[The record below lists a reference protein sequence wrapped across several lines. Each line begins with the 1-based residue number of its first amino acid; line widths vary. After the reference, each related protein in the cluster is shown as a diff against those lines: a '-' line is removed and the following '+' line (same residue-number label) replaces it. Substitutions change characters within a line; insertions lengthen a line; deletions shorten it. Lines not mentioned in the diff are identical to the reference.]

1 MSFYTSFQ
9 CNGSE
14 TLFLFEILNIPE
26 AKQLRAELHA
36 AAGRGEAAPSY
47 TKILKGLVQDH
58 VINISD
64 QEITLEPQV
73 HTLLTACKL
82 SSAVTRLEL
91 FNTDQGRSVTYGFL
105 SSNLLV
111 EWIWKPMHHQSVFT
125 SYPSLQDMFQV
136 LGNRL
141 DMNDTP
147 PEAVPDLGQESM
159 RTSIGGDTL
168 RRLFEL
174 EISPAGHGD
183 EQAGISE
190 RTEDAKETEAT
201 DKMQV
206 ILEEDK
212 HLDQGWVQPLCCSFA
227 ALEQQGRFEVYTRG
241 ADERSQVIYFIGST
255 SGNWLFLEGETEDVF
270 TAFIVTE
277 EELVQSLFLLT
288 TRSISVL
295 PYVR

>member
-1 MSFYTSFQ
+1 MSLYTSFQ
-9 CNGSE
+9 CNSSE

-26 AKQLRAELHA
+26 AEQLRVELPA
-36 AAGRGEAAPSY
+36 AAGWEGEAAPSY
-47 TKILKGLVQDH
+47 TQLLKGLVQDH

-73 HTLLTACKL
+73 HKLLTACKL

-105 SSNLLV
+105 SSDQLV
-111 EWIWKPMHHQSVFT
+111 EWIWKPGRHQSVFT

-141 DMNDTP
+141 DINNSP
-147 PEAVPDLGQESM
+147 PEAVPDRGQESM
-159 RTSIGGDTL
+159 HTSIGADTL

-174 EISPAGHGD
+174 EIGPAVNGD

-190 RTEDAKETEAT
+190 RTEDAKET
-201 DKMQV
+201 DKMHF

-212 HLDQGWVQPLCCSFA
+212 HLDQGWVRPLCRSLA

-255 SGNWLFLEGETEDVF
+255 SGNWLFLEGETEDTF
-270 TAFIVTE
+270 AAFIVTE

>member
-1 MSFYTSFQ
+1 VSLYTSFQ

-26 AKQLRAELHA
+26 AEQLRAELHA
-36 AAGRGEAAPSY
+36 AAGQGEAAPSY
-47 TKILKGLVQDH
+47 TQLLKDLVQDH
-58 VINISD
+58 VININD
-64 QEITLEPQV
+64 QEITIEPQV

-91 FNTDQGRSVTYGFL
+91 CSTDQGRSVTYGFL
-105 SSNLLV
+105 SSDQLV
-111 EWIWKPMHHQSVFT
+111 EWIWKPVHHQSVFT

-141 DMNDTP
+141 DINDPP
-147 PEAVPDLGQESM
+147 PEAVPDLGQGSI
-159 RTSIGGDTL
+159 RTSIGADTL

-174 EISPAGHGD
+174 EISPAGHSD
-183 EQAGISE
+183 EQAGKSG
-190 RTEDAKETEAT
+190 RTEEAKET

-212 HLDQGWVQPLCCSFA
+212 HLAQGWVQPLCRSLA
-227 ALEQQGRFEVYTRG
+227 ALEQQGRYEVYTRG

-255 SGNWLFLEGETEDVF
+255 SGNWLFLEGETEDLF

>member
-1 MSFYTSFQ
+1 MSLYTSFQ

-26 AKQLRAELHA
+26 AEQLRAELHA
-36 AAGRGEAAPSY
+36 AAGRDGEAAPSY
-47 TKILKGLVQDH
+47 TQLLKGLVQDH

-64 QEITLEPQV
+64 QEITIEPQV

-91 FNTDQGRSVTYGFL
+91 CSTDQGRSVTYGFL
-105 SSNLLV
+105 SSDQLV
-111 EWIWKPMHHQSVFT
+111 EWIWKPVHHQSVFT

-141 DMNDTP
+141 DINDPP
-147 PEAVPDLGQESM
+147 PEAVPDLGQGSI
-159 RTSIGGDTL
+159 RTSIGADTL

-174 EISPAGHGD
+174 EINPAGYGD
-183 EQAGISE
+183 EQAGKSGG
-190 RTEDAKETEAT
+190 TEEAKET

-212 HLDQGWVQPLCCSFA
+212 HLVQGWVQPLCRSLA
-227 ALEQQGRFEVYTRG
+227 ALEQQGRYEVYTRG

-255 SGNWLFLEGETEDVF
+255 SGNWLFLEGETEDLF

>member
-1 MSFYTSFQ
+1 MSLYTSFQ

-26 AKQLRAELHA
+26 AEQLRAELHA
-36 AAGRGEAAPSY
+36 AAGRDGEAAPSY
-47 TKILKGLVQDH
+47 TQLLKGLVQDH

-64 QEITLEPQV
+64 QEITIEPQV

-91 FNTDQGRSVTYGFL
+91 CSTDQGRSVTYGFL
-105 SSNLLV
+105 SSDQLV
-111 EWIWKPMHHQSVFT
+111 EWIWKPVHHQSVFT

-141 DMNDTP
+141 DINDPP
-147 PEAVPDLGQESM
+147 PEAVPDLGQGSI
-159 RTSIGGDTL
+159 RTSIGADTL

-174 EISPAGHGD
+174 EINPAGHGD
-183 EQAGISE
+183 EQAGKSGG
-190 RTEDAKETEAT
+190 TEEAKET

-212 HLDQGWVQPLCCSFA
+212 HLVQSWVQPLCRSLA
-227 ALEQQGRFEVYTRG
+227 ALEQQGRYEVYTRG
-241 ADERSQVIYFIGST
+241 ADERSQVIYFIGSA
-255 SGNWLFLEGETEDVF
+255 SGNWLFLEGETEDLF